1 MKKFLPKA
9 IALAVSLGAAASA
22 NATNVNSDGLGEV
35 LLYPAYTVQE
45 GNDTAISVTNTTNQ
59 IKAVKVRFLEGMN
72 SQEVLDFNLYL
83 SPFDVWNGVVVRT
96 DAGAKLVTQDKSCTA
111 PAIPA
116 GGVEFRNLQYAGTDY
131 AAGKGGPQGTDR
143 TRIGHVELIEMGV
156 VDPQFLL
163 APGVNAASAI
173 VHTAAGV
180 PGNCAAVSNAFKVGG
195 IWAQNVD
202 AGISTPV
209 GGLYG
214 VGTVTDVNE
223 GAQIGYDA
231 TALADFSVAP
241 SLHQLPGS
249 LLPSLN
255 NGVSYATFSDGTAA
269 DFPDSVDAVS
279 AVLAKTALYNE
290 FATESGVDA
299 KSDWVVTFP
308 TKYEYVNVP
317 AANLVADQPF
327 VNKWSAAV
335 VGTVAGSSCQPIGL
349 QYWDREEQSQAAGD
363 IDFSPTPVAGGIA
376 LCFETNVIS
385 FDDSNVLAGTGDYVH
400 FKFPVERDAGW
411 AQITFTD
418 AANVLTGVNGTVTN
432 GVFAPTA
439 GNVNVFGLPAI
450 GFSMIKVSNGELQV
464 DGKSVLSNYS
474 AAWDHKASTLRVRP

>member
-83 SPFDVWNGVVVRT
+83 SPQDVWNGVVVRT

-156 VDPQFLL
+156 VDPLFLL
-163 APGVNAASAI
+163 NPQLNAASAI
-173 VHTAAGV
+173 VHGANGV

-202 AGISTPV
+202 AGISTPT

-223 GAQIGYDA
+223 GSQIGYDA
-231 TALADFSVAP
+231 TALADFSV
-241 SLHQLPGS
+241 
-249 LLPSLN
+249 LLPC
-255 NGVSYATFSDGTAA
+255 T
-269 DFPDSVDAVS
+269 
-279 AVLAKTALYNE
+279 
-290 FATESGVDA
+290 
-299 KSDWVVTFP
+299 
-308 TKYEYVNVP
+308 
-317 AANLVADQPF
+317 
-327 VNKWSAAV
+327 
-335 VGTVAGSSCQPIGL
+335 SC
-349 QYWDREEQSQAAGD
+349 
-363 IDFSPTPVAGGIA
+363 
-376 LCFETNVIS
+376 
-385 FDDSNVLAGTGDYVH
+385 
-400 FKFPVERDAGW
+400 
-411 AQITFTD
+411 
-418 AANVLTGVNGTVTN
+418 
-432 GVFAPTA
+432 
-439 GNVNVFGLPAI
+439 
-450 GFSMIKVSNGELQV
+450 
-464 DGKSVLSNYS
+464 
-474 AAWDHKASTLRVRP
+474 RVRCCLR